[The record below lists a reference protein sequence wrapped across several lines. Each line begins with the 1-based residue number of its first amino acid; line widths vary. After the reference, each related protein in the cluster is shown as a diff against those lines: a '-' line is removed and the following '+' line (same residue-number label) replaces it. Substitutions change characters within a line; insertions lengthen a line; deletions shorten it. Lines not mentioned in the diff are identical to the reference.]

1 METAADLIKRD
12 ITPFLRPGSEIY
24 LQFFAASTD
33 PNYQEISKRLFIA
46 KDWDAYEDMVHKVIS
61 TGKFA
66 QMGPEPDT
74 WVVPEEEYK
83 NWYRSSEA
91 VGGFNPYVGHLSN
104 KKWPLK
110 KV

>member
-1 METAADLIKRD
+1 M
-12 ITPFLRPGSEIY
+12 GSVWRIY
-24 LQFFAASTD
+24 IQFFAASTD
-33 PNYQEISKRLFIA
+33 SDYQEISRRLVVA
-46 KDWDAYEDMVHKVIS
+46 KDYDEHEDMVHKVTS

-66 QMGPEPDT
+66 QMGPEPAP

-83 NWYRSSEA
+83 NWYKSSQTIR
-91 VGGFNPYVGHLSN
+91 GGYNPHGGHLSN